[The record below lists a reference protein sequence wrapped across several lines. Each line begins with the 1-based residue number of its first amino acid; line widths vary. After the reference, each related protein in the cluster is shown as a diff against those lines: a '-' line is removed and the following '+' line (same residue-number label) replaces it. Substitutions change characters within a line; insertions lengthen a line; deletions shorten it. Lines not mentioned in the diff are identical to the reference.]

1 MEISSKLPGVDLAQ
15 LQSARPP
22 QRVGQD
28 SAGLASNGGGAS
40 SAESD
45 VRVSISAEARAAD
58 EIGRAATLQ
67 QTVAV
72 TAPAAPEEAEP
83 VSAPESV
90 ARGEA
95 PVSASATQPGD
106 TLRAAAPESGLT
118 ASRPAETAAAVAQQ
132 GSGRRAPEP
141 DAPSAANS
149 QAVQLYLENASRTNS
164 QPAVAPIRAS
174 A

>member
-22 QRVGQD
+22 QRAGQD
-28 SAGLASNGGGAS
+28 GAGPASNGAVAS

-58 EIGRAATLQ
+58 EIARAATPQ

-72 TAPAAPEEAEP
+72 TAPVAPEESEP

-90 ARGEA
+90 ARTET
-95 PVSASATQPGD
+95 PVSASAAQPGD
-106 TLRAAAPESGLT
+106 TRRAADPESGLT
-118 ASRPAETAAAVAQQ
+118 AGRSAETAVAVAQQ
-132 GSGRRAPEP
+132 VSGRRAPEP

-149 QAVQLYLENASRTNS
+149 QAVQLYLENASRTNT